1 MFTGIVAEIGR
12 VVSILPGKLTV
23 GAGLVLKGLELG
35 ASVAVNGACLTV
47 ISFDEKSF
55 QVDLAP
61 ETERRSNLGQ
71 LKKGD
76 PLNLERALGLGGE
89 LGGHLVQGH
98 VDGTGN
104 IVSIQPESSAAIF
117 RFSAPPEIQRYLVEK
132 GFIAIEGVS
141 LTITGLGS
149 EYFEVSVIDF
159 TRRNTVLQYRKV
171 GDSVNL
177 EIDIMA
183 KYAEKF
189 MRPQPSRITPGF
201 LAENGFG

>member
-1 MFTGIVAEIGR
+1 MFTGIVTEIGQ

-23 GAGLVLKGLELG
+23 GGAAIMKGLELG

-47 ISFDEKSF
+47 TAFDDKSF

-61 ETERRSNLGQ
+61 ETERRTNLGQ

-98 VDGTGN
+98 VDGTGQ
-104 IVSIQPESSAAIF
+104 ISAIRPEGGAAIF
-117 RFSAPPEIQRYLVEK
+117 RFTAPAEIQRYLVEK
-132 GFIAIEGVS
+132 GFIAIDGIS

-149 EYFEVSVIDF
+149 DYFEVSVIDF
-159 TRRNTVLQYRKV
+159 TRRNTVLQYRQA

-189 MRPQPSRITPGF
+189 MRQRPSSNITMGF
-201 LAENGFG
+201 LRENGF

>member
-1 MFTGIVAEIGR
+1 MFTGIVAEIGQ
-12 VVSILPGKLTV
+12 VTSLLPGKLTV
-23 GAGLVLKGLELG
+23 GAGKILKGLELG

-47 ISFDEKSF
+47 ISFDDKSF

-61 ETERRSNLGQ
+61 ETERRTNLGQ

-76 PLNLERALGLGGE
+76 PVNLERALGLGGE

-98 VDGTGN
+98 IDGIGQ
-104 IVSIQPESSAAIF
+104 ISGIQPEDSAAIF
-117 RFSAPPEIQRYLVEK
+117 RFSAPLEIMRYLVEK
-132 GFIAIEGVS
+132 GFIAIEGIS
-141 LTITGLGS
+141 LTITGLGPQ
-149 EYFEVSVIDF
+149 YFEVSVIDF
-159 TRRNTVLQYRKV
+159 TRRNSILQYRKV

-189 MRPQPSRITPGF
+189 MRPQPSSISLSF
-201 LAENGFG
+201 LRENGF